1 MHFLRV
7 CALVSQFR
15 EQGSTSKR
23 NGHFANIRRKCY
35 VPYQNGKDYVLVNS
49 VNINDTNT
57 GSTTLCINA
66 HKEYEQSLHLFH
78 TDSSQKVHNNGDTDQ
93 GLCSFLKKQSMVK
106 VMQRGR
112 TSRDVSTLEGEIN
125 KIDKSATAKSDYEP
139 YTETGDRGVAI
150 SCGEELTVHKSN
162 DTTTIGGD
170 STDGDE
176 PSTTLKNGVE
186 SAEQFV
192 NEHTDECTVR
202 RADKR
207 TNRDRRR
214 KEEVRKKLSEL
225 AKLRWR
231 NEEERK
237 KLLRCKNKFKHSEK
251 TKKLLS
257 YKIKLK
263 WKDETYRKS
272 IVEKT
277 RVFNQDENTKRRK
290 SLVLKEKWKL
300 KEFRDKML
308 RNRKPFSIE
317 RRIKLSQ
324 IIKKKWTEDEY
335 KQKTLKA
342 IRDNYKKRKLEVGLN
357 PNLNYMQNVMFFRQL
372 GISAPKIRF
381 FPDIHKEKLRGKKKR
396 RKKQHKENYKENWK
410 NIYDSILDKGDL
422 QKSLSYLNS
431 VQNLSAQREA
441 KGRKYEKRN
450 KGLKSWKC
458 KS

>member
-1 MHFLRV
+1 M
-7 CALVSQFR
+7 
-15 EQGSTSKR
+15 
-23 NGHFANIRRKCY
+23 
-35 VPYQNGKDYVLVNS
+35 GKIAS
-49 VNINDTNT
+49 
-57 GSTTLCINA
+57 C
-66 HKEYEQSLHLFH
+66 
-78 TDSSQKVHNNGDTDQ
+78 SQKVQNNGDREQ

-106 VMQRGR
+106 AMQRGR
-112 TSRDVSTLEGEIN
+112 TSTHEATLEGEIN
-125 KIDKSATAKSDYEP
+125 KIDKGATGKSDYEP
-139 YTETGDRGVAI
+139 NTETGKRGTTI
-150 SCGEELTVHKSN
+150 SCAEKPTIHKCN
-162 DTTTIGGD
+162 DTTSVGGD
-170 STDGDE
+170 STGNDE
-176 PSTTLKNGVE
+176 PSATLKNGTE
-186 SAEQFV
+186 NAEQHAD
-192 NEHTDECTVR
+192 EHTDKRTVR
-202 RADKR
+202 RAEKL

-324 IIKKKWTEDEY
+324 IIKQKWTEDEY

-357 PNLNYMQNVMFFRQL
+357 PNLNYIQNVIFFRQL

-396 RKKQHKENYKENWK
+396 RKKQYKENFKENWK

-431 VQNLSAQREA
+431 VQNLSVSM
-441 KGRKYEKRN
+441 N
-450 KGLKSWKC
+450 T
-458 KS
+458 